1 MTRNKSSASTDPEF
15 LDAISL
21 LTEEL
26 KILRIVIDELRTE
39 VQWNNQNSSAS
50 SQFLT
55 SRRIHSCSLD
65 PTSRNFEVNTVDQ
78 VTIESLR
85 AELTPNRAKRGSQG
99 ELFN

>member
-1 MTRNKSSASTDPEF
+1 MTQNKSSASTDPEF

-39 VQWNNQNSSAS
+39 VQWNNQNSPAAA
-50 SQFLT
+50 QFL
-55 SRRIHSCSLD
+55 SARRIQSCSLD

-78 VTIESLR
+78 ETIESLR
-85 AELTPNRAKRGSQG
+85 AELTPIRAKPGSQG